1 MKLTHLRAKTKKSF
15 FLSGCHLITLL
26 DSFQHL
32 KIVTIIVSA
41 IVFDD
46 FVSFRANTINR
57 DIPMYEQRYSHIL
70 SPNIYLSL
78 IIGKNKVFSIEN

>member
-1 MKLTHLRAKTKKSF
+1 MHETYKLKSEKKSF
-15 FLSGCHLITLL
+15 FLSGCHFITPL

-57 DIPMYEQRYSHIL
+57 DIPMHEQRCSHIFV
-70 SPNIYLSL
+70 SKYLPFHYYWY
-78 IIGKNKVFSIEN
+78 K